1 MLQSYEAIYE
11 HGRLHWLGETPDLDH
26 ARVIVT
32 VIEPAG
38 RDEAGTPNGRELARV
53 LEQMAE
59 AGAAEA
65 FGDPLEWQRSERTD
79 RTLPGR
85 EDP

>member
-32 VIEPAG
+32 VLEPAS
-38 RDEAGTPNGRELARV
+38 RDEAGMPNGHELARL

-65 FGDPLEWQRSERTD
+65 FGDPLEWQRNERTD
-79 RTLPGR
+79 RILPGR